1 MNSIKKGIA
10 FLCKH
15 PTASNLMMLLFIILG
30 FMTVKDLRRETFPD
44 FSVDAVQISAIYPG
58 ATAEDV
64 ESAVCRRIE
73 DAIEEVNHIDR
84 IESTARENRA
94 TVVVEMMEGK
104 DVMEFFNDIKTDVE
118 AISDF
123 PGEVEDLIIKR
134 INRTDQVIS
143 VAVTGPMSD
152 LHLKLYC
159 ESLKDRLK
167 QLDLV
172 SQVELLG
179 FSDHEFLI
187 EIPTYQMMRL
197 GLSISDIQAVI
208 TSQSID
214 MPSGSL
220 ETKDKDI
227 LIRFAEER
235 RSIGE
240 LSNLVIISNPDGAE
254 IRLGEIA
261 RISDSYIDEENKIFF
276 NGKRAG
282 MLQINK
288 TKAEDALRILDA
300 VNAFLD
306 KERLQAPPNVSF
318 TTTQNRSKVVR
329 DRLDMLT
336 INGLQGLFLVF
347 LAMICFFPFKFSFW
361 VTMGLPVSFLLT
373 FFFMKQIDFSLNM
386 LSMVGLLIGLG
397 LLMDDAIV
405 IAENIAAHLEKGKK
419 AFDAVVDGI
428 SEVAAGVF
436 SSFLTT
442 LFIFGALAL
451 SMSGNIGKVLYAIPV
466 VLILTLSVSLVE
478 AFCILPN
485 HLFHSLSHEEIK
497 RDGHTPTSTMEKS
510 SSGMPK
516 NRFSQIMDG
525 LIDWLRDKL
534 LGKIVDIVVNWRY
547 LFAGIVV
554 FVFILS
560 IAMIAGGHLKIKAFP
575 EIDGDVLQA
584 RVLLPQGTPLVR
596 TEQVVNQLVTAAK
609 QINETLKSAQ
619 PGNADLIENIS
630 AIFNTNADA
639 GETGPHVATV
649 SLDLLS
655 AEERST
661 ALDDIT
667 ARWRTLVGEV
677 PDCINI
683 AYKEPSFGPGGLAI
697 EILLQGENFDELKLA
712 STTLINWLYTYKG
725 VMDLDDNL
733 RPGKPEIKVRL
744 KPGARARGF
753 NARNIA
759 TQLRAAFYGNTAGEI
774 LVGEESYEVNVRIAN
789 EDRAVISALERFYLM
804 GPNKEKVPLS
814 SVATLEET
822 RGYAGIN
829 RINSMRTVTITADVD
844 SRVANAAQ
852 IIADTRKNFLPR
864 LHQQFPGVKVVAE
877 GEEKETKESMG
888 GMIKALLIGI
898 FGVFCILSFQFKSYI
913 EPMVVMITIP
923 FAFIGVVWGH
933 IFMGLDLS
941 MPSIMGFVSL
951 SGIVVN
957 DSILLVSF
965 IKIHMKQGQNVTTA
979 ATLASRERF
988 RAVMLTSLT
997 TIVGLLPLLSERS
1010 MQAQILIPLAASIV
1024 FGLLASTVLVLLVV
1038 PSLYAI
1044 LGDFIHLGQHLDPA
1058 KDQEISALTEPWSG
1072 YRIIR

>member
-10 FLCKH
+10 FLCEH
-15 PTASNLMMLLFIILG
+15 PTASNLLMLLFITLG
-30 FMTVKDLRRETFPD
+30 LMTVKDLRRETFPD
-44 FSVDAVQISAIYPG
+44 FSVDAVQITAIYPG

-84 IESTARENRA
+84 IESTAQENSA

-123 PGEVEDLIIKR
+123 PEEVEDLIIKR

-167 QLDLV
+167 QLDLI
-172 SQVELLG
+172 SQVDLLG

-197 GLSISDIQAVI
+197 GLSISDIQAII
-208 TSQSID
+208 TSQSLD
-214 MPSGSL
+214 MPAGSL
-220 ETKDKDI
+220 ETREKDI

-235 RSIGE
+235 RSIQE
-240 LSNLVIISNPDGAE
+240 LSDLVIIANPDGSE
-254 IRLGEIA
+254 VRLGEIA
-261 RISDSYIDEENKIFF
+261 RISDRYIDEENKIFF

-288 TKAEDALRILDA
+288 TKAEDSLRILDA
-300 VNAFLD
+300 VNAFLE

-318 TTTQNRSKVVR
+318 FTTQNQSKVVR
-329 DRLDMLT
+329 DRLEMLI
-336 INGLQGLFLVF
+336 INGLQGLALVF

-485 HLFHSLSHEEIK
+485 HLFHALSHGETAG
-497 RDGHTPTSTMEKS
+497 DSSNPTDHMGKPS
-510 SSGMPK
+510 SPLSGMPK
-516 NRFSQIMDG
+516 NKFSQIMDG
-525 LIDWLRDKL
+525 LIDWTRDKL
-534 LGKIVDIVVNWRY
+534 LGRVVDLVVNWRY
-547 LFAGIVV
+547 LFVGIVL
-554 FVFILS
+554 FVFMLS
-560 IAMIAGGHLKIKAFP
+560 IAMIAGGLLKIKAFP
-575 EIDGDVLQA
+575 DIDGDVLQA
-584 RVLLPQGTPLVR
+584 RILLPQGTPLVR
-596 TEQVVNQLVTAAK
+596 TEQVVTKLVTAAK
-609 QINETLKSAQ
+609 QINEEFKTAQ
-619 PGNADLIENIS
+619 PGGVDLIENIS

-639 GETGPHVATV
+639 GEKGPHVATV

-683 AYKEPSFGPGGLAI
+683 AYKEPGFGPGGLAI
-697 EILLQGENFDELKLA
+697 EILLQGEDFDELKLA
-712 STTLINWLYTYKG
+712 STRLIDWLYTYEG
-725 VMDLDDNL
+725 VVDLSDDL

-753 NARNIA
+753 NARDIA
-759 TQLRAAFYGNTAGEI
+759 TQLRAAFYGTTAGEI
-774 LVGEESYEVNVRIAN
+774 LVGEESYEVNVRIAD
-789 EDRAVISALERFYLM
+789 EDRAVISALERFYVI
-804 GPNKEKVPLS
+804 GPNGEKVPIS
-814 SVATLEET
+814 SVASLEET

-844 SRVANAAQ
+844 TRVANAAQ
-852 IIADTRKNFLPR
+852 VIADTRENFLPQ
-864 LHQQFPGVKVVAE
+864 LHKEFPDVKVLAE
-877 GEEKETKESMG
+877 GEEKETSESMG
-888 GMIKALLIGI
+888 GMLKALLVGI

-933 IFMGLDLS
+933 IMMGLDLS

-965 IKIHMKQGQNVTTA
+965 IKIHVARGEDVSTA

-997 TIVGLLPLLSERS
+997 TIMGLLPLLSERS

-1044 LGDFIHLGQHLDPA
+1044 LGDFRLLGHPLNPG
-1058 KDQEISALTEPWSG
+1058 QEQETISL
-1072 YRIIR
+1072 

>member
-1 MNSIKKGIA
+1 MTGIKNSIA
-10 FLCKH
+10 YLCSH
-15 PTASNLMMLLFIILG
+15 PTASNLLMLLFIALG
-30 FMTVKDLRRETFPD
+30 LISVKDLRRETFPD
-44 FSVDAVQISAIYPG
+44 FSVDAVQITAIYPG

-84 IESTARENRA
+84 IESTAQENRA
-94 TVVVEMMEGK
+94 TVVVEMVEGE
-104 DVMEFFNDIKTDVE
+104 DVMEFFNDLKTDVE

-123 PGEVEDLIIKR
+123 PDEVEDLIIKR
-134 INRTDQVIS
+134 INRTDQVLS

-172 SQVELLG
+172 SQVDLLG
-179 FSDHEFLI
+179 FSGHEFLI
-187 EIPTYQMMRL
+187 EIPFYQMMRL
-197 GLSISDIQAVI
+197 GLSISNIQSVI
-208 TSQSID
+208 TAQSLD

-220 ETKDKDI
+220 ETREKDI
-227 LIRFAEER
+227 LIRFTEER
-235 RSIGE
+235 RSIRE
-240 LSNLVIISNPDGAE
+240 LADLVITSGQDGSE
-254 IRLGEIA
+254 VRLGEIA
-261 RISDSYIDEENKIFF
+261 RISDRYIDAENKIYF

-300 VNAFLD
+300 VKTFLE
-306 KERLQAPPNVSF
+306 KERLQAPQNVSF
-318 TTTQNRSKVVR
+318 IITQNSSKVVR
-329 DRLDMLT
+329 DRLQMLV
-336 INGLQGLFLVF
+336 INGIQGLILVF
-347 LAMICFFPFKFSFW
+347 LAMLCFFPFKFSFW
-361 VTMGLPVSFLLT
+361 VTMGLPVSFFLT

-485 HLFHSLSHEEIK
+485 HLYHALSHGDKTTAKTKK
-497 RDGHTPTSTMEKS
+497 REGLSMKGVSMEGAPKKNTQKTSP
-510 SSGMPK
+510 SSGFPK
-516 NRFSQIMDG
+516 GRFSRI
-525 LIDWLRDKL
+525 IDHFIDFIREKV
-534 LGKIVDIVVNWRY
+534 LGRLVDLVVSWRY
-547 LFAGIVV
+547 LFVGLVI

-575 EIDGDVLQA
+575 DTDGDVIQA
-584 RVLLPQGTPLVR
+584 RILLPQGTPLAR
-596 TEQVVNQLVTAAK
+596 TEQVVDHIVQAAEEV
-609 QINETLKSAQ
+609 NREFKSKQ
-619 PGNADLIENIS
+619 PGGVDLIENIS

-639 GETGPHVATV
+639 KESGPHVATV

-655 AEERST
+655 AETRATILNEVTS
-661 ALDDIT
+661 
-667 ARWRTLVGEV
+667 RWRELVGEV
-677 PDCINI
+677 PDAINI
-683 AYKEPSFGPGGLAI
+683 AYKEPSFGPGGLPI
-697 EILLQGENFDELKLA
+697 KILLQGEDFDDLKFA
-712 STTLINWLYTYKG
+712 ATQLINWLYAYDG
-725 VMDLDDNL
+725 VMDLSDDL
-733 RPGKPEIKVRL
+733 RPGKPEIQVQL

-753 NARNIA
+753 NAQSIA
-759 TQLRAAFYGNTAGEI
+759 SQLRAAFYGSTASDI
-774 LVGEESYEVNVRIAN
+774 LVGEESYEVNIRIAE
-789 EDRAVISALERFYLM
+789 EDRNNVSSLKNFRVM
-804 GPNKEKVPLS
+804 GSNGEKVPLGA
-814 SVATLEET
+814 VATLEES

-829 RINSMRTVTITADVD
+829 RIDTLRTVTVTGDVD
-844 SRVANAAQ
+844 TRIANAAQ
-852 IIADTRKNFLPR
+852 IIGDTNKRFLPQ
-864 LHQQFPGVKVVAE
+864 LHKEFPGVKVITE
-877 GEEKETKESMG
+877 GESKETKESMG
-888 GMIKALLIGI
+888 GMLKALLIGI

-913 EPMVVMITIP
+913 EPMVVMVTIP

-933 IFMGLDLS
+933 VIMGLDIC

-957 DSILLVSF
+957 DSILLVNF
-965 IKIHMKQGQNVTTA
+965 IKIHMERGEDAVMA
-979 ATLASRERF
+979 ATLASRQRF

-997 TIVGLLPLLSERS
+997 TIMGLLPLLAERS
-1010 MQAQILIPLAASIV
+1010 MQAQILIPLATAIV

-1044 LGDFIHLGQHLDPA
+1044 LGDFRAADG
-1058 KDQEISALTEPWSG
+1058 
-1072 YRIIR
+1072 